1 MLDTMAVV
9 DKLAMLSIM
18 AMVVT
23 QADPMIHPPLPTSRS
38 KNAADLIARHF
49 ESHGWEVQ
57 VPHAKSSSGATLI
70 VHKGAHRYVMEI
82 KALAE
87 GRADRVIPLLSQ
99 AILEAQAQAR
109 DEGNAQP
116 LAVICVEN
124 ASAALVNQ
132 VLSFSQK
139 YAPDVPIGIVS
150 VSGARNFQGQALEEL
165 NAEPEQPRW
174 NGHPAVNHA
183 VNLFSDLSQWMLKVL
198 LAPDISNDLL
208 EAPRHRY
215 LGGSD
220 FALAAQVSSMSAS
233 RFLQQLRHDGFLDAS
248 SRHLVL
254 VRRAELLRR
263 WRSAVIRPSPEL
275 PMRFLIRGNL
285 QQQIRGLLA
294 SHEGEACLGL
304 FAAADAL
311 QIGHVSGVPPYV
323 YVPKLP
329 RPGAQKWKS
338 LIAASPSEVPD
349 LILRQAP
356 YPRSILRGAVHRDG
370 VAVSDVIQVWLD
382 VADHPSRGQEQA
394 ELIYQKLL
402 LPMINKGL

>member
-9 DKLAMLSIM
+9 DKLAMLNIM
-18 AMVVT
+18 AMVIT
-23 QADPMIHPPLPTSRS
+23 QDDPMIHPQLSNSRS

-57 VPHAKSSSGATLI
+57 VPHAKSSGGADLI
-70 VHKGAHRYVMEI
+70 VHKSAHRYVVQI

-124 ASAALVNQ
+124 ASAALLNQ

-139 YAPDVPIGIVS
+139 YAPNVPIGIVS
-150 VSGARNFQGQALEEL
+150 VSGTRNFYGQALEEL

-198 LAPDISNDLL
+198 LAPDIPIDLL
-208 EAPRHRY
+208 SAPRNPY
-215 LGGSD
+215 QGGSD
-220 FALAAQVSSMSAS
+220 LALAAQVSSMSAS
-233 RFLQQLRHDGFLDAS
+233 RFLQQLRNDGFLDAS

-263 WRSAVIRPSPEL
+263 WRSAVMRPSPEL

-294 SHEGEACLGL
+294 SQEGEACLGL

-329 RPGAQKWKS
+329 RPGAQKSKS
-338 LIAASPSEVPD
+338 LIVVSPSEVPD

-356 YPRSILRGAVHRDG
+356 YPKSILRGAVHRDG
-370 VAVSDVIQVWLD
+370 ATVSDVIQVWLD
-382 VADHPSRGQEQA
+382 VSNHPSRGQEQA

-402 LPMINKGL
+402 LPMINKGQ